1 MLYYQRLYSKKETFF
16 MLLWLRWWGVVAQLR
31 PAFTRNRTFLWFALC
46 LAGISIRSD
55 LRGVTSIVRALG
67 LKEHVYDRLLDFFHS
82 NAVIID
88 TLAAFWCRIIMTA
101 LPASLVPII
110 NGRPVFI
117 GDGIKKGKT
126 GRKMPAVKKLHQE
139 SANNTKPTYI
149 FGHSCQAIALLV
161 GCAQSFFALPL
172 TCRIHEGVV
181 FSNRETKS
189 LLDKMVD
196 LAHSL
201 MITIPYYLVLDA
213 YYAGKVI
220 VRGLIKDGAHLIT
233 HVRVNAV
240 AYFPA
245 EQRDG
250 DDHKR
255 GPKRKYGEKIKLKT
269 LFEDLAGFVEA
280 ASPVY
285 GETDI
290 SIRYRS
296 LDLLWRPI
304 GIPVRFV
311 MVIHPE
317 RGSKIFMS
325 TDLSLLPLDIIQIYG
340 FRFKIEVTFKQALY
354 TLGTYAYHFW
364 MAIMTPRTN
373 KSGNQYLHR
382 KTKKYREM
390 VCRKIRAYHCHMLV
404 GIIAQGLLQYLSL
417 TCTKLVWGSF
427 GSWLRTI
434 RDGIYPS
441 EQITARA
448 LKNTMPELLV
458 NSSDDQI
465 LAQFIREKID
475 LNRSE
480 GIQLLAA

>member
-1 MLYYQRLYSKKETFF
+1 M
-16 MLLWLRWWGVVAQLR
+16 
-31 PAFTRNRTFLWFALC
+31 
-46 LAGISIRSD
+46 
-55 LRGVTSIVRALG
+55 
-67 LKEHVYDRLLDFFHS
+67 
-82 NAVIID
+82 AV
-88 TLAAFWCRIIMTA
+88 
-101 LPASLVPII
+101 LPASIVPRI
-110 NGRPVFI
+110 NGRPLFI

-139 SANNTKPTYI
+139 SANNTKPEFI

-181 FSNRETKS
+181 FSNRETKT

-196 LAHSL
+196 LVRSL
-201 MITIPYYLVLDA
+201 EIIIPYYLVLDA
-213 YYAGKVI
+213 YYASKVI
-220 VRGLIKDGAHLIT
+220 VHGLIKDGAHLIT
-233 HVRVNAV
+233 HVRSNAV

-245 EQRDG
+245 KSRG
-250 DDHKR
+250 DDKHRR
-255 GPKRKYGEKIKLKT
+255 GRKRKYGKKIKLRT
-269 LFEDLAGFVEA
+269 LFEDLTGFVDA
-280 ASPVY
+280 RSPVY

-290 SIRYRS
+290 SVRYRS

-304 GIPVRFV
+304 GILVRFV
-311 MVIHPE
+311 LVIHPE

-325 TDLSLLPLDIIQIYG
+325 TDLSLLPLDIIRIYG
-340 FRFKIEVTFKQALY
+340 FRFKIEVSFKQALY
-354 TLGTYAYHFW
+354 TIGTYAYHFW
-364 MAIMTPRTN
+364 MALMTPRSN
-373 KSGNQYLHR
+373 KSGNQHLHR

-404 GIIAQGLLQYLSL
+404 GIIAQGMLQYLSL

-434 RDGIYPS
+434 RNGIYPS
-441 EQITARA
+441 EQITAYA
-448 LKNTMPELLV
+448 LKNTMPEFLV
-458 NSSDDQI
+458 NSPDDQI

-475 LNRSE
+475 LNRRE